1 MMKFVIM
8 HATDARWEAGEVPG
22 RELIGRVG
30 ALIGELSKSGAFKGG
45 DGLRAS
51 SEGVRITVSHDEWT
65 TTPGPFTPGNEL
77 TSAFSIVRTASLDE
91 AVDFAAKQ
99 AAILGD
105 GEFDIRPVTEPWE
118 IGLAP
123 APPGVATRRYMVQRK
138 ATAATES
145 GVEPTAAQR
154 SSLAKMVDASTRA
167 GIHIAT
173 HTMRPSGRGR
183 RYVNAR
189 NGVSMFDGPFVETK
203 ELLAGFMIVEAASLD
218 EAGRWAERYID
229 AVESPM
235 VDVRELA

>member
-1 MMKFVIM
+1 MRFIIM
-8 HATDARWEAGEVPG
+8 HATDARWEAGEVPS

-30 ALIGELSKSGAFKGG
+30 ELIGELSKAGAFQGG

-51 SEGVRITVSHDEWT
+51 SEGVRMTVSDGERT
-65 TTPGPFTPGNEL
+65 ITPGPLTPRNEL
-77 TSAFSIVRTASLDE
+77 SAAFSIVRTASLEE
-91 AVDFAAKQ
+91 AIEFAAKQ

-105 GEFDIRPVTEPWE
+105 GEIDIRPVTEPWE

-123 APPGVATRRYMVQRK
+123 APAGLTTRRYMVQRK
-138 ATAATES
+138 ATAGTES
-145 GVEPTAAQR
+145 GAELTSAQR
-154 SSLAKMVDASTRA
+154 SALARMIDASTRE
-167 GIHIAT
+167 GVHLAT

-203 ELLAGFMIVEAASLD
+203 ELLAGFMIVEAASLE
-218 EAGRWAERYID
+218 EAGRWAERYIA

-235 VDVRELA
+235 VDVRELE